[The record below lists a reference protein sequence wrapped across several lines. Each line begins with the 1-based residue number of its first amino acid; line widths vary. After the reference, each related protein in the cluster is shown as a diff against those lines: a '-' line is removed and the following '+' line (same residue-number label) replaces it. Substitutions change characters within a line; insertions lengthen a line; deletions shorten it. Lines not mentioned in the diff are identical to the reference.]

1 MSSIFSKIIA
11 GEIPCYK
18 IYEDDKT
25 FAFLDINPES
35 PGHTLV
41 VPKVEIDKIYDLP
54 DEDYQALMATAKKI
68 AKNMEDKTG
77 KRTIWKVIG
86 VDVPHAHIHLCSYDK
101 DWHEGRE
108 LKLSEAEMESLQKE
122 LAIESH

>member
-25 FAFLDINPES
+25 FAFLDIHPETE
-35 PGHTLV
+35 GHTLV
-41 VPKVEIDKIYDLP
+41 IPKVEIDKVYDLP
-54 DEDYQALMATAKKI
+54 DEDYQALMASAKKI
-68 AKNMEDKTG
+68 AKNMENVTG

-86 VDVPHAHIHLCSYDK
+86 VDVPHAHIHLYPYDE
-101 DWHEGRE
+101 DWYDGRE
-108 LKLSEAEMESLQKE
+108 LHLTEDEMKAIQQR
-122 LAIESH
+122 LAL